1 MILPEIMPGVVTG
14 FLLAFTLSLDDFIIS
29 FFTTGSG
36 SLHSFHH
43 YLFDGKTGYQSQ
55 DQRIVDTDVYCGART
70 SADRKQAVLCQQQKR
85 DRSNEYII
93 QNNTVDKGEME
104 MKKRIA
110 SFAVLLLAVAV
121 ILTAC
126 GSPGTG
132 KGDRSEKVVLNV
144 FNWGDY
150 MCDTVLEAF
159 EKEYP
164 HIKVNYE
171 TYTTNEDMYVKIKT
185 GGSAYDVAFP
195 SDYMIKRMIDEGL
208 VKEINMDNIP
218 NYKYIDDQFKNLSFD
233 PDNKY
238 SVPYLWGT
246 VGILYN
252 KTMVTEPVDSW
263 SILWDEKYKK
273 QIIMSDSERD
283 SIGITLKMLGYSM
296 NTKNIDEL
304 EEAKQKMIEQK
315 PLVLAYLVD
324 EAKDMMVAES
334 AAMAVVWS
342 GDALIAMG
350 ENENLAYAIPQG
362 GHQLLVRLHGDP
374 VDKQA
379 SERGRNFHKLPV

>member
-1 MILPEIMPGVVTG
+1 
-14 FLLAFTLSLDDFIIS
+14 
-29 FFTTGSG
+29 
-36 SLHSFHH
+36 
-43 YLFDGKTGYQSQ
+43 
-55 DQRIVDTDVYCGART
+55 
-70 SADRKQAVLCQQQKR
+70 
-85 DRSNEYII
+85 
-93 QNNTVDKGEME
+93 ME

-132 KGDRSEKVVLNV
+132 KGDGSEKVVLNV

-218 NYKYIDDQFKNLSFD
+218 NYKYIDDQFKNLSYD

-350 ENENLAYAIPQG
+350 ENENLAYAIPKEG
-362 GHQLLVRLHGDP
+362 TNYWFDCMVIPSTSKHQKEAEIFINFLCDPEMSLRNVDYIGYATPNTETMKMLDPEVITNSTAYPDLNQLENCEIFEYPGDE
-374 VDKQA
+374 VNKIYNRIWTEVKA
-379 SERGRNFHKLPV
+379 N

>member
-1 MILPEIMPGVVTG
+1 
-14 FLLAFTLSLDDFIIS
+14 
-29 FFTTGSG
+29 
-36 SLHSFHH
+36 
-43 YLFDGKTGYQSQ
+43 
-55 DQRIVDTDVYCGART
+55 
-70 SADRKQAVLCQQQKR
+70 
-85 DRSNEYII
+85 
-93 QNNTVDKGEME
+93 

-132 KGDRSEKVVLNV
+132 KGDGSEKVVLNV

-218 NYKYIDDQFKNLSFD
+218 NYKYIDDQFKNLSYD

-283 SIGITLKMLGYSM
+283 SIGVTLKMLGYSM

-350 ENENLAYAIPQG
+350 ENENLAYAIPKEG
-362 GHQLLVRLHGDP
+362 TNYWFDCMVIPSTSSIRKRP
-374 VDKQA
+374 KF
-379 SERGRNFHKLPV
+379 S